1 MKIKLQHL
9 KPTYMSGDEIPSSD
23 IYLQPEVIFE
33 QGQRYLIRAQ
43 SGQGKTSLLNFIYG
57 ASFSYDG
64 KITYNEVF
72 NKKEVLRYR
81 IDKLSYVYQDLR
93 LFPTLTAFENI
104 ILKNKLTLYK
114 TEAQINS
121 LIERVGLSHKR
132 DTLVQTLSLGQRQR
146 IALLRALCQPFE
158 LLLLDEPF
166 SHLDDSNTAI
176 LREIIEE
183 ELQARNASLLLTS
196 LEDNNF
202 FHYNKKLNLGFRN

>member
-64 KITYNEVF
+64 KITYNEMF

-104 ILKNKLTLYK
+104 ILKNKLTHYK
-114 TEAQINS
+114 TEDQINS

-158 LLLLDEPF
+158 VLLLDEPF
-166 SHLDDSNTAI
+166 SHLDDSNTTI

-183 ELQARNASLLLTS
+183 ELQARNNLLQ
-196 LEDNNF
+196 
-202 FHYNKKLNLGFRN
+202 YNKKLNLGFSN

>member
-64 KITYNEVF
+64 KITYNEMF

-104 ILKNKLTLYK
+104 ILKNKLTHYK
-114 TEAQINS
+114 TEDQINS

-158 LLLLDEPF
+158 VLLLDEPF
-166 SHLDDSNTAI
+166 SHLDDSNTTI

-202 FHYNKKLNLGFRN
+202 FQYNKKLNLGFSN

>member
-33 QGQRYLIRAQ
+33 QGQYYLIRAQ

-64 KITYNEVF
+64 KITYDDAF
-72 NKKEVLRYR
+72 SKKDVLRYR

-93 LFPTLTAFENI
+93 LFPSLTAFENI
-104 ILKNKLTLYK
+104 ILKNKLTHYK
-114 TEAQINS
+114 TEDQINS

-166 SHLDDSNTAI
+166 SHLDDSNTTI
-176 LREIIEE
+176 LREIIGE

>member
-1 MKIKLQHL
+1 
-9 KPTYMSGDEIPSSD
+9 MSGDEIPSSD

-33 QGQRYLIRAQ
+33 QGQCYLIRAQ
-43 SGQGKTSLLNFIYG
+43 SVQGKTSLLNFIYG
-57 ASFSYDG
+57 TSFSYDG

-104 ILKNKLTLYK
+104 ILKNKLTHYK
-114 TEAQINS
+114 TEDQINS

>member
-33 QGQRYLIRAQ
+33 QGQYYLIRAQ

-132 DTLVQTLSLGQRQR
+132 NTLVQTLSLGQRQR

>member
-1 MKIKLQHL
+1 
-9 KPTYMSGDEIPSSD
+9 MSGDEIPSSD

-64 KITYNEVF
+64 KITYNEMF

-104 ILKNKLTLYK
+104 ILKNKLTHYK
-114 TEAQINS
+114 TEDQINS

-158 LLLLDEPF
+158 VLLLDEPF

>member
-64 KITYNEVF
+64 KITYNEMF

-93 LFPTLTAFENI
+93 LFPTLTTFENI
-104 ILKNKLTLYK
+104 ILKNKLTHYK

-158 LLLLDEPF
+158 VLLLDEPF
-166 SHLDDSNTAI
+166 SHLDDSNTTI

>member
-1 MKIKLQHL
+1 
-9 KPTYMSGDEIPSSD
+9 MSGDEIPSSD

-64 KITYNEVF
+64 KITYNEMF

-104 ILKNKLTLYK
+104 ILKNKLTHYK
-114 TEAQINS
+114 TEDQINS

-166 SHLDDSNTAI
+166 SHLDDSNTTI

-202 FHYNKKLNLGFRN
+202 FQYNKKLNLGFRN

>member
-1 MKIKLQHL
+1 
-9 KPTYMSGDEIPSSD
+9 MSGDEIPSSD

-64 KITYNEVF
+64 KITYNEMF

-104 ILKNKLTLYK
+104 ILKNKLTHYK

>member
-1 MKIKLQHL
+1 
-9 KPTYMSGDEIPSSD
+9 MSGDEIPSSD

-64 KITYNEVF
+64 KITYNEMF

-158 LLLLDEPF
+158 VLLLDEPF

-183 ELQARNASLLLTS
+183 ELQTRNASLLLTS

-202 FHYNKKLNLGFRN
+202 FQYNKKLNLGFRN

>member
-9 KPTYMSGDEIPSSD
+9 KLTYMSGDEIPSSD

-64 KITYNEVF
+64 KITYNEMF

-104 ILKNKLTLYK
+104 ILKNKLTHYK
-114 TEAQINS
+114 TEDQINS

-158 LLLLDEPF
+158 VLLLDEPF
-166 SHLDDSNTAI
+166 SHLDDSNTTI

-202 FHYNKKLNLGFRN
+202 FQYNKKLNLGFSN

>member
-64 KITYNEVF
+64 KITYNEMF

-104 ILKNKLTLYK
+104 ILKNKLTHYK

-158 LLLLDEPF
+158 VLLLDEPF
-166 SHLDDSNTAI
+166 SHLDDSNTTI

-202 FHYNKKLNLGFRN
+202 FQYNKKLNLGFRN

>member
-104 ILKNKLTLYK
+104 ILKNKLTHYK
-114 TEAQINS
+114 TEDQINS

-166 SHLDDSNTAI
+166 SHLDDSNTTI

-202 FHYNKKLNLGFRN
+202 FQYNKKLNLGFRN

>member
-1 MKIKLQHL
+1 
-9 KPTYMSGDEIPSSD
+9 MSGDEIPSSD

-104 ILKNKLTLYK
+104 ILKNKLTHYK

-146 IALLRALCQPFE
+146 IALLRALSQPFE

>member
-64 KITYNEVF
+64 KITYNDAF
-72 NKKEVLRYR
+72 SKKEVLRYR

-104 ILKNKLTLYK
+104 ILKNKLTHYK
-114 TEAQINS
+114 TEDQINS

-166 SHLDDSNTAI
+166 SHLDDSNTTI
-176 LREIIEE
+176 LREIIGE

>member
-33 QGQRYLIRAQ
+33 QGQYYLIRAQ

-104 ILKNKLTLYK
+104 ILKNKLTHYK
-114 TEAQINS
+114 TEDQINS
-121 LIERVGLSHKR
+121 LIERVELSHKR

-166 SHLDDSNTAI
+166 SHLDDSNTGI

>member
-64 KITYNEVF
+64 KITYNEMF
-72 NKKEVLRYR
+72 NKKEALRYR

-104 ILKNKLTLYK
+104 ILKNKLTHYK
-114 TEAQINS
+114 TEDQINS

-132 DTLVQTLSLGQRQR
+132 DTLAQTLSLGQRQR

-158 LLLLDEPF
+158 VLLLDEPF
-166 SHLDDSNTAI
+166 SHLDDSNTTI

-202 FHYNKKLNLGFRN
+202 FQYNKKLNLGFRN

>member
-33 QGQRYLIRAQ
+33 QGQYYLIRAQ

-104 ILKNKLTLYK
+104 ILKNKLTHYK
-114 TEAQINS
+114 TEDQINS

>member
-1 MKIKLQHL
+1 
-9 KPTYMSGDEIPSSD
+9 MSGDEIPSSD
-23 IYLQPEVIFE
+23 IYLQPEVTFE
-33 QGQRYLIRAQ
+33 QGQYYLIRAQ

>member
-23 IYLQPEVIFE
+23 IYLQPEVTFE
-33 QGQRYLIRAQ
+33 QGQYYLIRAQ

>member
-64 KITYNEVF
+64 KITYNEMF

-93 LFPTLTAFENI
+93 LFPTLT
-104 ILKNKLTLYK
+104 
-114 TEAQINS
+114 
-121 LIERVGLSHKR
+121 
-132 DTLVQTLSLGQRQR
+132 
-146 IALLRALCQPFE
+146 
-158 LLLLDEPF
+158 
-166 SHLDDSNTAI
+166 
-176 LREIIEE
+176 
-183 ELQARNASLLLTS
+183 
-196 LEDNNF
+196 
-202 FHYNKKLNLGFRN
+202 

>member
-1 MKIKLQHL
+1 
-9 KPTYMSGDEIPSSD
+9 MSGDEIPSSD

-64 KITYNEVF
+64 KITYNDEF

-104 ILKNKLTLYK
+104 ILKNKLTHYK

-158 LLLLDEPF
+158 VLLLDEPF

>member
-1 MKIKLQHL
+1 
-9 KPTYMSGDEIPSSD
+9 MSGDEIPSSD

-64 KITYNEVF
+64 KITYNEMF

-104 ILKNKLTLYK
+104 ILKNKLTHYK
-114 TEAQINS
+114 TESQINS

>member
-9 KPTYMSGDEIPSSD
+9 KPTYMSGDEIPSFD

-93 LFPTLTAFENI
+93 LFPTLTTFENI
-104 ILKNKLTLYK
+104 ILKNKLTHYK

-166 SHLDDSNTAI
+166 SHLDDNNTAI

>member
-1 MKIKLQHL
+1 
-9 KPTYMSGDEIPSSD
+9 MSGDEIPSSD

-64 KITYNEVF
+64 KITYNEMF

-104 ILKNKLTLYK
+104 ILKNKLTYYK
-114 TEAQINS
+114 TEDQINS

-158 LLLLDEPF
+158 VLLLDEPF
-166 SHLDDSNTAI
+166 SHLDDSNTTI

-202 FHYNKKLNLGFRN
+202 FQYNKKLNLGFRN

>member
-1 MKIKLQHL
+1 
-9 KPTYMSGDEIPSSD
+9 MSGDEIPSSD

>member
-1 MKIKLQHL
+1 
-9 KPTYMSGDEIPSSD
+9 MSGDEIPSSD

-64 KITYNEVF
+64 KITYNEMF

-104 ILKNKLTLYK
+104 ILKNKLTHYK

-158 LLLLDEPF
+158 VLLLDEPF

-202 FHYNKKLNLGFRN
+202 FQYNKKLNLGFRN

>member
-33 QGQRYLIRAQ
+33 QGQYYLIRAQ

-64 KITYNEVF
+64 KITYNDEF
-72 NKKEVLRYR
+72 NKKDVLRYR

-104 ILKNKLTLYK
+104 ILKNKLTHYK
-114 TEAQINS
+114 TEDQINS

-166 SHLDDSNTAI
+166 SHLDDSNTTI

>member
-1 MKIKLQHL
+1 
-9 KPTYMSGDEIPSSD
+9 MSGDEIPSSD

-104 ILKNKLTLYK
+104 ILKNKLTHYK

-166 SHLDDSNTAI
+166 SHLDDSNTTI

-202 FHYNKKLNLGFRN
+202 FQYNKKLNLGFRN

>member
-64 KITYNEVF
+64 KITYNEMF
-72 NKKEVLRYR
+72 NKKEALRYR

-104 ILKNKLTLYK
+104 ILKNKLTHYK
-114 TEAQINS
+114 TEDQINS

-158 LLLLDEPF
+158 VLLLDEPF
-166 SHLDDSNTAI
+166 SHLDDSNTTI

-202 FHYNKKLNLGFRN
+202 FQYNKKLNLGFRN

>member
-1 MKIKLQHL
+1 
-9 KPTYMSGDEIPSSD
+9 MSGDEIPSSD

-64 KITYNEVF
+64 KITYNEMF

-104 ILKNKLTLYK
+104 ILKNKLTHYK
-114 TEAQINS
+114 TEDQINS
-121 LIERVGLSHKR
+121 LIERVGLSHNR

-158 LLLLDEPF
+158 VLLLDEPF
-166 SHLDDSNTAI
+166 SHLDDSNTTI

-202 FHYNKKLNLGFRN
+202 FQYNKKLNLGFRN

>member
-1 MKIKLQHL
+1 
-9 KPTYMSGDEIPSSD
+9 MSGDEIPSSD

-104 ILKNKLTLYK
+104 ILKNKLTHYK
-114 TEAQINS
+114 TEDQINS

>member
-1 MKIKLQHL
+1 
-9 KPTYMSGDEIPSSD
+9 MSGDEIPSSD

-64 KITYNEVF
+64 KITYNEIF

-104 ILKNKLTLYK
+104 ILKNKLTHYK
-114 TEAQINS
+114 TEDQINS

-158 LLLLDEPF
+158 VLLLDEPF
-166 SHLDDSNTAI
+166 SHLDDSNTTI

-202 FHYNKKLNLGFRN
+202 FQYNKKLNLGFRN

>member
-93 LFPTLTAFENI
+93 LFPTLTTFENI

>member
-1 MKIKLQHL
+1 M
-9 KPTYMSGDEIPSSD
+9 
-23 IYLQPEVIFE
+23 
-33 QGQRYLIRAQ
+33 
-43 SGQGKTSLLNFIYG
+43 
-57 ASFSYDG
+57 
-64 KITYNEVF
+64 
-72 NKKEVLRYR
+72 
-81 IDKLSYVYQDLR
+81 
-93 LFPTLTAFENI
+93 
-104 ILKNKLTLYK
+104 KNKLTLYK

-158 LLLLDEPF
+158 VLLLDEPF
-166 SHLDDSNTAI
+166 SHLDDSNTTI

-202 FHYNKKLNLGFRN
+202 FHYNKKLNLGFRK

>member
-1 MKIKLQHL
+1 
-9 KPTYMSGDEIPSSD
+9 MSGDEIPSSD

-64 KITYNEVF
+64 KITYNEMF

-104 ILKNKLTLYK
+104 ILKNKLTHYK
-114 TEAQINS
+114 TEDQINS

-158 LLLLDEPF
+158 VLLLDEPF
-166 SHLDDSNTAI
+166 SHLDDSNTTI

-202 FHYNKKLNLGFRN
+202 FHYNKKFNLGFRN

>member
-1 MKIKLQHL
+1 M
-9 KPTYMSGDEIPSSD
+9 
-23 IYLQPEVIFE
+23 
-33 QGQRYLIRAQ
+33 
-43 SGQGKTSLLNFIYG
+43 NFIYG

-104 ILKNKLTLYK
+104 ILKNKLTDYK

-158 LLLLDEPF
+158 VLLLDEPF
-166 SHLDDSNTAI
+166 SHLDDSNTTI

-202 FHYNKKLNLGFRN
+202 FQYNKKLNLGFRN

>member
-1 MKIKLQHL
+1 
-9 KPTYMSGDEIPSSD
+9 MSGDEIPSSD

-33 QGQRYLIRAQ
+33 QGQYYLIRAQ

-72 NKKEVLRYR
+72 NKKDVLRYR

-104 ILKNKLTLYK
+104 VLKNKLTHYK
-114 TEAQINS
+114 TEDQINS

-166 SHLDDSNTAI
+166 SHLDDSNTTI

-183 ELQARNASLLLTS
+183 ELQVRNASLLLTS

-202 FHYNKKLNLGFRN
+202 FLYNKKLNLGFRN

>member
-64 KITYNEVF
+64 KITYNEMF

-104 ILKNKLTLYK
+104 ILKNKLTHYK
-114 TEAQINS
+114 TEDQINS